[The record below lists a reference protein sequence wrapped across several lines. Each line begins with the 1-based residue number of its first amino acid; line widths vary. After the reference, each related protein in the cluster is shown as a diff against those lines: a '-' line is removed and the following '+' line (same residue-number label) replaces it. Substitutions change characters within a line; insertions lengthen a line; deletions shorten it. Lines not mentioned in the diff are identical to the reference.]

1 MVQSNKKMDASRSE
15 TTTPATISYLS
26 GSYWCGLLIMV
37 IGVVLPLVYM
47 FLQNKKAFKSVR
59 RD

>member
-1 MVQSNKKMDASRSE
+1 MRSQRRPAE
-15 TTTPATISYLS
+15 TPPPGAMTVSYLS
-26 GSYWCGLLIMV
+26 ASYWCGLFIMA

>member
-1 MVQSNKKMDASRSE
+1 MDASRPAE
-15 TTTPATISYLS
+15 TPPSMASVSYLS
-26 GSYWCGLLIMV
+26 ASYWCGLVIMA